1 MLRMKQGA
9 RWLIVLLIAGA
20 LVGLRAYVVRASKPQ
35 PDKQL
40 KVEAACEPGT
50 GSGRAAESR
59 YYFHPSYGWFDRT
72 HFAAGNPGQVIA
84 DVRAAVSAD
93 GGTVTIEQVVH
104 DGVAGYRSTYLIA
117 PGVTPQNEMAVA
129 LGIYQDWSYRFEA
142 WQGELPQ
149 RLMGFLS
156 PFAVEDLPSHYLG
169 FFAQAQGLTVYD
181 VMACYLPD
189 MMATEESPPRFT
201 AGQPIL
207 TGDDEASN
215 GPQRLTNEQ
224 MRPMVL
230 FKHGW
235 ENVSWPQV
243 LQLEVIDREAG
254 LWAQIGEER
263 WYLDDEQDAQQV
275 DGQVGAPGQ

>member
-1 MLRMKQGA
+1 MFRIKQGA
-9 RWLIVLLIAGA
+9 RWLIALLVVGA
-20 LVGLRAYVVRASKPQ
+20 LVGFPAYVVRASKPQ
-35 PDKQL
+35 PEKQL
-40 KVEAACEPGT
+40 KVDVTCEPGT
-50 GSGRAAESR
+50 GRGLATGSR
-59 YYFHPSYGWFDRT
+59 YFYHPSYGWFDRT
-72 HFAAGNPGQVIA
+72 HFQAGNPGQVIA
-84 DVRAAVSAD
+84 NVRDAVAAG
-93 GGTVTIEQVVH
+93 GGTVTIEQIVH

-169 FFAQAQGLTVYD
+169 FFAEAQGLTVDD
-181 VMACYLPD
+181 VIACYLPD
-189 MMATEESPPRFT
+189 MVGTEESPPRFST
-201 AGQPIL
+201 GQPIL
-207 TGDDEASN
+207 PGDDAPN

-235 ENVSWPQV
+235 ENVSWPQA
-243 LQLEVIDREAG
+243 LQLEIIDREAG

-263 WYLDDEQDAQQV
+263 WYLDDEHDAQRQV
-275 DGQVGAPGQ
+275 ESDTGMPGE